1 MVKFEISLMISVPPA
16 LSIALAIPEPTPKPA
31 LPVTRKFLF
40 ERSILTTTLYQIY
53 QMPQQ

>member
-1 MVKFEISLMISVPPA
+1 MISVPPA